1 MSNIKIKDI
10 KDEDLIQNY
19 LQGDERSFE
28 ILVKRYLKPI
38 YRFIYQY
45 VSNSQNAEDLTQEVF
60 LKVWRFIKKFDF
72 DRKFKTWIF
81 TIAKNTTLDFLKKKK
96 DLPFSVFSNEKGQTI
111 IDEKIF
117 DSDFDFEKIIER
129 RDLAQRLNLII
140 KKIPLIYREILF
152 LYYFDGFNFREI
164 AEILNQPLNTIKSR
178 HRRAIIILKKLL
190 SAII

>member
-1 MSNIKIKDI
+1 MSNIKRKDI

-96 DLPFSVFSNEKGQTI
+96 DLPFSVFSNERGQTI

-129 RDLAQRLNLII
+129 KDLAQRLNLII